1 MARSCDNRVD
11 AIGQSA
17 RGAHQPLASFPDSD
31 CVVCTAAVGCGATV
45 RGDPPWPTRAMKLS
59 ELIHDK
65 LVELP
70 LRAADKWEAL
80 ATIARVPVRAG
91 CYSEELVEEVERALV
106 VREKSMTTGME
117 HGIAIPHA
125 AIDGIDDLVAVLGLN
140 PSGIPFETLDG
151 EPARIVIG
159 LIIPRS
165 KKLAHIKTLAEIA
178 KLLSKAEVR
187 ERLLACSTPSEAV
200 QALAELQGVVR

>member
-1 MARSCDNRVD
+1 MV
-11 AIGQSA
+11 
-17 RGAHQPLASFPDSD
+17 
-31 CVVCTAAVGCGATV
+31 
-45 RGDPPWPTRAMKLS
+45 PTRAMKLS
-59 ELIHDK
+59 DLITPQ
-65 LVELP
+65 LVEVP
-70 LRAADKWEAL
+70 LQAADKWQAL

-91 CYSEELVEEVERALV
+91 CYPESMVDTVEQALV

-140 PSGIPFETLDG
+140 PTGIPFETLDG
-151 EPARIVIG
+151 QPARIVIG
-159 LIIPRS
+159 LVIPRS

-187 ERLLACSTPSEAV
+187 DRLLECTRPEQAV
-200 QALAELQGVVR
+200 QALADLQGAPR

>member
-1 MARSCDNRVD
+1 
-11 AIGQSA
+11 
-17 RGAHQPLASFPDSD
+17 
-31 CVVCTAAVGCGATV
+31 
-45 RGDPPWPTRAMKLS
+45 MKLS
-59 ELIHDK
+59 ELIQDK

-70 LRAADKWEAL
+70 LKAADKWEAL

-91 CYSEELVEEVERALV
+91 CYSDELVEEVERALV

-125 AIDGIDDLVAVLGLN
+125 AIDGIEDLVAVLGLN
-140 PSGIPFETLDG
+140 PAGIPFETLDG

-159 LIIPRS
+159 LVIPRS

-187 ERLLACSTPSEAV
+187 ERLLACTTSQEVV
-200 QALAELQGVVR
+200 QALAELQGVSR

>member
-1 MARSCDNRVD
+1 MTRRC
-11 AIGQSA
+11 
-17 RGAHQPLASFPDSD
+17 PK
-31 CVVCTAAVGCGATV
+31 
-45 RGDPPWPTRAMKLS
+45 RAMKLS
-59 ELIHDK
+59 ELIHEK

-165 KKLAHIKTLAEIA
+165 KKLAHIKTLAEILRSRPQESGA
-178 KLLSKAEVR
+178 
-187 ERLLACSTPSEAV
+187 
-200 QALAELQGVVR
+200 

>member
-1 MARSCDNRVD
+1 MV
-11 AIGQSA
+11 
-17 RGAHQPLASFPDSD
+17 P
-31 CVVCTAAVGCGATV
+31 
-45 RGDPPWPTRAMKLS
+45 RAMKLS
-59 ELIHDK
+59 ELIQES

-70 LRAADKWEAL
+70 LQAADKWQAL

-91 CYSEELVEEVERALV
+91 CYPESMVETVEQALV

-125 AIDGIDDLVAVLGLN
+125 AIDGIEDLVAVLGLN
-140 PSGIPFETLDG
+140 PAGIPFETLDG

-159 LIIPRS
+159 LVIPRS

-178 KLLSKAEVR
+178 KLLSKSEVR
-187 ERLLACSTPSEAV
+187 ARLLSCTSAAEAV
-200 QALAELQGVVR
+200 SALGELQGVKR